1 MADYLKLTNTVL
13 EAAIVILISSVLLYG
28 IGAAVR
34 SRVARASNLLLAFTV
49 VAYLGDLFLT
59 QVSNAADMERWLR
72 LQWVGIAFVPS
83 AYLQLSNALLE
94 LSGYSSRNRWRRL
107 AGWVAY
113 GCSAVT
119 LALAARTDLIV
130 RGKVTSLAAPQLQPG
145 ILFPLFSVLFGAF
158 IVLGVI
164 RQVQARRRSRTATM
178 RRRIT
183 YLIASAGGPV
193 ISVFPYLLITGQS
206 TVVSPTLFWLIQIIG
221 STVVGLTIFFLTYS
235 VAYFGVSEPD
245 RVVRLRLIKF
255 LARGPLV
262 AFGVLVTLVI
272 AGQTGRVLGL
282 PAERATPFLVVAG
295 IVIFQWLILLIKPT
309 LERLIYF
316 DELDQVGRLQDLR
329 DRVMTT
335 RDLHQ
340 FLENVLASL
349 CDLLQVETA
358 FVASFSQDGSPH
370 LELIVGELAPTS
382 DDTLPVDGWHSLEL
396 DPRFGLLAQ
405 GERFT
410 WDGYWILSLYDHE
423 RETVLGLLGVQTP
436 ARQADLS
443 PEQIETMDYLARQAA
458 ATLEDRLL
466 QQEVFSA
473 MEGLLQKVKA
483 AQIRRQASSPGQVS
497 ARVTEGEEPAQQTDL
512 TSVVRDALSHYWGGP
527 KLTQSPLLKLQVV
540 KQETLEHQGSSVN
553 AMRSVLV
560 EAIESLRPEGDRNM
574 TTAEWIL
581 YNILELKFLKGYKVR
596 DIARRLAMSESD
608 LYRKQ
613 RVAIEAVSQA
623 IAGMELAATQQ
634 FSEPPQLQQES
645 NAQQKALAE

>member
-94 LSGYSSRNRWRRL
+94 LSGYSTRNRWRRL
-107 AGWVAY
+107 AGWGAY

-206 TVVSPTLFWLIQIIG
+206 TVVPTSLFWLIQIIG

-370 LELIVGELAPTS
+370 LELSVGELAPM
-382 DDTLPVDGWHSLEL
+382 LCP
-396 DPRFGLLAQ
+396 
-405 GERFT
+405 
-410 WDGYWILSLYDHE
+410 
-423 RETVLGLLGVQTP
+423 
-436 ARQADLS
+436 
-443 PEQIETMDYLARQAA
+443 
-458 ATLEDRLL
+458 
-466 QQEVFSA
+466 
-473 MEGLLQKVKA
+473 
-483 AQIRRQASSPGQVS
+483 
-497 ARVTEGEEPAQQTDL
+497 
-512 TSVVRDALSHYWGGP
+512 
-527 KLTQSPLLKLQVV
+527 
-540 KQETLEHQGSSVN
+540 
-553 AMRSVLV
+553 
-560 EAIESLRPEGDRNM
+560 
-574 TTAEWIL
+574 
-581 YNILELKFLKGYKVR
+581 
-596 DIARRLAMSESD
+596 
-608 LYRKQ
+608 
-613 RVAIEAVSQA
+613 
-623 IAGMELAATQQ
+623 
-634 FSEPPQLQQES
+634 
-645 NAQQKALAE
+645 